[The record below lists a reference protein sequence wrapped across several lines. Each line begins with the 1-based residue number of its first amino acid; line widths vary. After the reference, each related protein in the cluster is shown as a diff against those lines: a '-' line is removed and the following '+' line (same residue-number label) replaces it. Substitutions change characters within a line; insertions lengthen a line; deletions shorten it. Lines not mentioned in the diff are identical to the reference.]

1 MLRLSDI
8 RVAFGGLHVLDGVQ
22 LRVAVGE
29 ICGLVGDNGA
39 GKTTLFNCVTGLMV
53 PDEGRVFFR
62 GTDITELAPHRRAE
76 LGLARTFQAV
86 EIFEGLTVRE
96 GLMVARGV
104 RAGDDVAEADRALAE
119 IGIEHLADADPTSL
133 PLATLR
139 LVELASTLVRDP
151 ALILLD
157 EPLAGLDAGERA
169 LVLRAIGRMRA
180 EGRSVLIVEHDR
192 ASVARI
198 ADRVYEL
205 ADGRAHEVPRPATRR
220 RTRVASR
227 A

>member
-1 MLRLSDI
+1 
-8 RVAFGGLHVLDGVQ
+8 
-22 LRVAVGE
+22 
-29 ICGLVGDNGA
+29 VGDNGA
-39 GKTTLFNCVTGLMV
+39 GKTTLFNCVTRLMV
-53 PDEGRVFFR
+53 PDDGRVFFR
-62 GTDITELAPHRRAE
+62 GIDITDLAPHRRAE

-96 GLMVARGV
+96 GLLVARGL
-104 RAGDDVAEADRALAE
+104 RTAGGTEDADRALAE

-139 LVELASTLVRDP
+139 LVELASTLVTDP

-157 EPLAGLDAGERA
+157 EPLAGLDSAERSV
-169 LVLRAIGRMRA
+169 VLSAIGRMRA

-192 ASVARI
+192 GSVSKI

-205 ADGRAHEVPRPATRR
+205 AAGNVRELPGPSRR
-220 RTRVASR
+220 STVRRVRVAARS
-227 A
+227 